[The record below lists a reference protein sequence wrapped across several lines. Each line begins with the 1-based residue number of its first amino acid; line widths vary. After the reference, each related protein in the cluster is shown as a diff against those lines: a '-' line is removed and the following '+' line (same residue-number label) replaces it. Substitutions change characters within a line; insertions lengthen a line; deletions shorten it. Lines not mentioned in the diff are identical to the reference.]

1 MVSED
6 ELRKRGWTK
15 TMIQNL
21 LGQADAEGSN
31 PHHNARA
38 PMKFWEIK
46 RVAAAEQSARFRELR
61 LSANNRSA
69 KAKAIAAQRAIDLLD
84 WARNVKIE
92 WIQAPVTEEDAM
104 AKAVLSWQRRNG
116 RRAEGIGL
124 ETVKRWARNYARH
137 ECMTYDNILN
147 ATSRKPGVNEA
158 YAIIRARCERMFQ
171 ERFPRL
177 A

>member
-15 TMIQNL
+15 SMIQNL
-21 LGQADAEGSN
+21 LGRADAEGSN
-31 PHHNARA
+31 PHHNAVA
-38 PMKFWEIK
+38 PMKFFEVK

-61 LSANNRSA
+61 LAANNRSA
-69 KAKAIAAQRAIDLLD
+69 KAKAIAAQRATDLIE

-92 WIQAPVTEEDAM
+92 WIGPPVTEEEAM
-104 AKAVLSWQRRNG
+104 ARAVRSWQRRNG

-137 ECMTYDNILN
+137 ECMTYHNILN
-147 ATSRKPGVNEA
+147 ASTGKPGVNEA